1 MTPGSHRAPETV
13 TQLIEER
20 LRRSGLRYTGGRRAI
35 VDLLIEAEQPVSI
48 SDIAAALPALPRSSA
63 YRHLVD
69 LQRASVVQR
78 VDARDEFVRF
88 ELAEDLTG
96 HHHHLVCI
104 TCGSVVDIPSD
115 AAFERRVAAHLDGVA
130 AAQGFVT
137 HGHRVDAFGA
147 CAACSRPGRV
157 GTPS

>member
-1 MTPGSHRAPETV
+1 MSGERPRARETV
-13 TQLIEER
+13 LDLIDER
-20 LRRSGLRYTGGRRAI
+20 LRRSGLRSTGGRRAI
-35 VDLLIEAEQPVSI
+35 VDLLLSTEQPVSI
-48 SDIAAALPALPRSSA
+48 GDIAAALPALPRSSA

-78 VDARDEFVRF
+78 VDGSDEFVRF

-96 HHHHLVCI
+96 HHHHLLCT

-115 AAFERRVAAHLDGVA
+115 TAFERRVAAHLGAVA

-137 HGHRVDAFGA
+137 HGHRVDAFGL
-147 CAACSRPGRV
+147 CHSCTRSPER
-157 GTPS
+157 